1 MTELTFQTKV
11 HATAKEIWEMYV
23 DFNKRRQWETD
34 LEYIILQGTFS
45 TGTSGRMKLQGQ
57 PEMPYTLTKVIPY
70 KEYWDK
76 SEIPGMGIAICFG
89 HEFNQIDN
97 ETTVKISVRLEK
109 ETGEM
114 MDEDIQF
121 LVQVFSDTPQSILTI
136 KKVVE
141 K

>member
-70 KEYWDK
+70 KEYWIK
-76 SEIPGMGIAICFG
+76 
-89 HEFNQIDN
+89 
-97 ETTVKISVRLEK
+97 VKFPEWGSLFVLAMNLIR
-109 ETGEM
+109 
-114 MDEDIQF
+114 
-121 LVQVFSDTPQSILTI
+121 
-136 KKVVE
+136 
-141 K
+141 

>member
-1 MTELTFQTKV
+1 
-11 HATAKEIWEMYV
+11 
-23 DFNKRRQWETD
+23 
-34 LEYIILQGTFS
+34 
-45 TGTSGRMKLQGQ
+45 
-57 PEMPYTLTKVIPY
+57 
-70 KEYWDK
+70 
-76 SEIPGMGIAICFG
+76 MGIAICFG